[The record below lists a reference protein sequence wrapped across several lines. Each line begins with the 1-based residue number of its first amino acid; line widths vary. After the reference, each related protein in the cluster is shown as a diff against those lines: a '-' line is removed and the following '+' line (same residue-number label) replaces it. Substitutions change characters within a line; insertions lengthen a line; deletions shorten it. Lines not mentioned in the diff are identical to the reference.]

1 MLRLTAGLI
10 ATLAVMGT
18 LAACDRRT
26 SGCGSLKELVD
37 RASPGAL
44 IDLPDGCVYR
54 EAVTIKK
61 PLTLKGSPGTEIRG
75 SEV

>member
-26 SGCGSLKELVD
+26 SGCGSLKE
-37 RASPGAL
+37 A
-44 IDLPDGCVYR
+44 
-54 EAVTIKK
+54 
-61 PLTLKGSPGTEIRG
+61 
-75 SEV
+75 